1 LQDCRSA
8 KEAMQ
13 PAGLRIAGP
22 ASFHSLSRLRLPG
35 KSKIDRETE
44 GWHAG
49 APVSDE
55 ELARQAA
62 LVAANALQPTAQ
74 SVAWTL

>member
-1 LQDCRSA
+1 
-8 KEAMQ
+8 MQ
-13 PAGLRIAGP
+13 PAGLRIA
-22 ASFHSLSRLRLPG
+22 ASSSFHSVSRLRLPG
-35 KSKIDRETE
+35 KSRDSETE

-62 LVAANALQPTAQ
+62 LVVANALQPTAQ